1 MTAKKSTSARSFFD
15 TNVLIYTDDHDNPE
29 KQEAALELLG
39 QARRDGTGVV
49 STQVLQEYFAVATRK
64 LGVAPTLARRKVEL
78 FSRFDLVLLD
88 LPEVLTAADLHIV
101 HGVSYWDSLVI
112 AAAKRSGCRILYS
125 EDPQAGRSFEGVEII
140 NPFAG

>member
-15 TNVLIYTDDHDNPE
+15 TNVLIYTDDRDNPE

-39 QARRDGTGVV
+39 QARRGGTGVV
-49 STQVLQEYFAVATRK
+49 STQVLQEYFAVATGK
-64 LGVAPTLARRKVEL
+64 LGVVPTLARRKVEL
-78 FSRFDLVLLD
+78 FSRFNLVLVD
-88 LPEVLTAADLHIV
+88 LPEVLAAADLHIV
-101 HGVSYWDSLVI
+101 HGVSYWDGLVI

-125 EDPQAGRSFEGVEII
+125 EDLQAGRSFAGVEII